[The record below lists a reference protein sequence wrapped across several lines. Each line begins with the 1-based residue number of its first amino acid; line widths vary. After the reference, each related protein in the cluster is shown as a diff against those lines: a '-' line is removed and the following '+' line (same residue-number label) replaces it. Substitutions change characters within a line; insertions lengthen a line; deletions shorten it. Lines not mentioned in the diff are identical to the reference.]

1 LFEQAARVSTQQIS
15 ASFLVNQAGSFMNIR
30 RQSVL
35 WRQFFLLLVFSFMFS
50 VTLHPSG
57 ASAAETTVE
66 EMIGTLSKKNTAE
79 PGAVRMRSIGG
90 NKSSTT
96 AGQLQLSVQ
105 FDLGSANISPTSRE
119 LLTKLGAAMNSPA
132 LAGQRFRIEGHTDAT
147 GDADT
152 NQRLSARRAQS
163 VQTFLEANSGIETNR
178 LSAVGK
184 GSSEPIDAANPK
196 AAVNRR
202 VMVAVIESVATMP
215 APPAGEA
222 AASAAS
228 AAPVAGA
235 AIPNANVAGAGIVM
249 QVRGEVTVIRAGGS
263 VKLAEGDNIRE
274 GDTISTPVGASVL
287 LQLSD
292 DAKLLVRAGT
302 TVRLTQIVN
311 DGPVEKRSQLV
322 ELTLGALR
330 YVTGALGK
338 LQPQSVRFKT
348 PTASVGIRG
357 TDIDIVYTIAT
368 RSLQPAGTYVRVNTG
383 AVDLNG
389 SDGSVVALNVNEQAT
404 AAPEGPRLRGG
415 GRGPAA
421 KKLEQPVTLFQADEL
436 DSLLNGR

>member
-1 LFEQAARVSTQQIS
+1 
-15 ASFLVNQAGSFMNIR
+15 MNIR
-30 RQSVL
+30 GQSVL
-35 WRQFFLLLVFSFMFS
+35 QQLLLSLVFSVMFS
-50 VTLHPSG
+50 MALHPPSVI
-57 ASAAETTVE
+57 AAETTVE
-66 EMIGTLSKKNTAE
+66 EMVETLSKKNATE
-79 PGAVRMRSIGG
+79 PAAGAVRMRSIGG

-96 AGQLQLSVQ
+96 AGQLQLAVQ

-163 VQTFLEANSGIETNR
+163 VQAFLEKSSGVATNR

-184 GSSEPIDAANPK
+184 GSSEPIDAANPR

-202 VMVAVIESVATMP
+202 VMVAVIESAATIA

-222 AASAAS
+222 AAST
-228 AAPVAGA
+228 APSAGA
-235 AIPNANVAGAGIVM
+235 ATPNANVAGAGIVM

-263 VKLAEGDNIRE
+263 VKLVEGDNIRE

-311 DGPVEKRSQLV
+311 DGPVEKRSQFI

-338 LQPQSVRFKT
+338 LQPQAVRFKT

-357 TDIDIVYTIAT
+357 TDIDIVYTITT

-421 KKLEQPVTLFQADEL
+421 KKLEQPVTLFQSDEL
-436 DSLLNGR
+436 DSLLNVR

>member
-1 LFEQAARVSTQQIS
+1 
-15 ASFLVNQAGSFMNIR
+15 MNIR
-30 RQSVL
+30 GQSVF
-35 WRQFFLLLVFSFMFS
+35 QQFLLSLVFSVMLS
-50 VTLHPSG
+50 MALHPSS
-57 ASAAETTVE
+57 AMAAETTVE
-66 EMIGTLSKKNTAE
+66 EMIETLSKKSTTE
-79 PGAVRMRSIGG
+79 PAAGAVRMRSVGG
-90 NKSSTT
+90 NKSPTS
-96 AGQLQLSVQ
+96 AGQLQLAVQ
-105 FDLGSANISPTSRE
+105 FDLGSANISPTSRD

-147 GDADT
+147 GDAET
-152 NQRLSARRAQS
+152 NQRLSTRRAQS
-163 VQTFLEANSGIETNR
+163 VQAFLEKSSGVATNR

-184 GSSEPIDAANPK
+184 GSSEPIDAVDSK

-202 VMVAVIESVATMP
+202 VVVTVIENTTAVAP
-215 APPAGEA
+215 ASRAGETAASSASTVSTAPA
-222 AASAAS
+222 AA
-228 AAPVAGA
+228 A
-235 AIPNANVAGAGIVM
+235 AIPNTNVATAGTVM

-311 DGPVEKRSQLV
+311 DGPVEKRSQFI

-338 LQPQSVRFKT
+338 LQPQAVRFKT

-357 TDIDIVYTIAT
+357 TDIDIVYTITT

-421 KKLEQPVTLFQADEL
+421 KKLEQPVALFQSDEL
-436 DSLLNGR
+436 DSLLNAK

>member
-1 LFEQAARVSTQQIS
+1 
-15 ASFLVNQAGSFMNIR
+15 
-30 RQSVL
+30 
-35 WRQFFLLLVFSFMFS
+35 
-50 VTLHPSG
+50 
-57 ASAAETTVE
+57 
-66 EMIGTLSKKNTAE
+66 
-79 PGAVRMRSIGG
+79 
-90 NKSSTT
+90 
-96 AGQLQLSVQ
+96 LQLAVQ

-152 NQRLSARRAQS
+152 NQRLSTRRAQS
-163 VQTFLEANSGIETNR
+163 VQAFLEANSGVATNR
-178 LSAVGK
+178 LSAAGK
-184 GSSEPIDAANPK
+184 GSSEPIDAANPR

-202 VMVAVIESVATMP
+202 VMVAVIESAATIA
-215 APPAGEA
+215 APPVGET
-222 AASAAS
+222 AAS
-228 AAPVAGA
+228 AAPAAGA

-263 VKLAEGDNIRE
+263 VKLVEGDNIRE

-311 DGPVEKRSQLV
+311 DGPVEKRSQLI

-338 LQPQSVRFKT
+338 LQPQAVRFKT

-357 TDIDIVYTIAT
+357 TDIDIVYTITT

-421 KKLEQPVTLFQADEL
+421 KKLEQPVALFQSDEL
-436 DSLLNGR
+436 DSLLNVR

>member
-1 LFEQAARVSTQQIS
+1 
-15 ASFLVNQAGSFMNIR
+15 MNIR
-30 RQSVL
+30 GQSML
-35 WRQFFLLLVFSFMFS
+35 RQFFLLLVFAFMFS
-50 VTLHPSG
+50 VTLHPSS
-57 ASAAETTVE
+57 AFAAETTVE
-66 EMIGTLSKKNTAE
+66 EMIGTLSKKSAAE
-79 PGAVRMRSIGG
+79 PVAGAVRMRSIGG

-105 FDLGSANISPTSRE
+105 FDLGSANISPVSRE
-119 LLTKLGAAMNSPA
+119 LLTKLGTAINSPA

-147 GDADT
+147 GDAET

-163 VQTFLEANSGIETNR
+163 VQSFLEGSGKVAKDR
-178 LSAVGK
+178 LSSVGK

-202 VMVAVIESVATMP
+202 VVIAVIENTTAMP
-215 APPAGEA
+215 APVSPAVET
-222 AASAAS
+222 AASSAS
-228 AAPVAGA
+228 TKPAAGA
-235 AIPNANVAGAGIVM
+235 AIANANAAAAGTVM
-249 QVRGEVTVIRAGGS
+249 QVRGEVTVLRANGS
-263 VKLAEGDNIRE
+263 IKIAEGDSVQE
-274 GDTISTPVGASVL
+274 GDTISTPAGASVL

-311 DGPVEKRSQLV
+311 DGPVEKRSQLI

-330 YVTGALGK
+330 YVTGVLGK
-338 LQPQSVRFKT
+338 LQPQAVRFKT

-357 TDIDIVYTIAT
+357 TDIDIVYTITT

-389 SDGSVVALNVNEQAT
+389 SDGSVVALSVNEQA
-404 AAPEGPRLRGG
+404 AAASQGPLLRGG

-421 KKLEQPVTLFQADEL
+421 KKLERPTPLFQTDEL
-436 DSLLNGR
+436 DSLLGTR

>member
-1 LFEQAARVSTQQIS
+1 LFAQAARATSQKIS

-30 RQSVL
+30 GQSML
-35 WRQFFLLLVFSFMFS
+35 RQFLLLLVFSVMFS
-50 VTLHPSG
+50 MALHP
-57 ASAAETTVE
+57 ASVMAAETTVE
-66 EMIGTLSKKNTAE
+66 EMVETLSKKTNAE
-79 PGAVRMRSIGG
+79 PAAGAVRMRSIGG

-105 FDLGSANISPTSRE
+105 FDSGSANISPTSRE
-119 LLTKLGAAMNSPA
+119 LLAKLGTAMNSPA

-147 GDADT
+147 GDAET
-152 NQRLSARRAQS
+152 NQRLSTRRAQS
-163 VQTFLEANSGIETNR
+163 VQVFLEANSGVATNR
-178 LSAVGK
+178 LSAMGK
-184 GSSEPIDAANPK
+184 GSSEPIDAANPR

-202 VMVAVIESVATMP
+202 VMVAVIESAATIA
-215 APPAGEA
+215 APPVGETA
-222 AASAAS
+222 LSTAPAAS
-228 AAPVAGA
+228 A
-235 AIPNANVAGAGIVM
+235 AIPNANVAGAGTVM

-263 VKLAEGDNIRE
+263 VKLVEGDNIRE

-311 DGPVEKRSQLV
+311 DGPVEKRSQFI

-338 LQPQSVRFKT
+338 LRPQAVRFKT

-389 SDGSVVALNVNEQAT
+389 SDGSVVALNANEQAT

-436 DSLLNGR
+436 DSLLNSK

>member
-1 LFEQAARVSTQQIS
+1 
-15 ASFLVNQAGSFMNIR
+15 MNIR
-30 RQSVL
+30 GQSVL
-35 WRQFFLLLVFSFMFS
+35 QQFLLLLVFSVMFS
-50 VTLHPSG
+50 MALHPSG
-57 ASAAETTVE
+57 VMAAETTVE
-66 EMIGTLSKKNTAE
+66 EMVETLSKKSTAE
-79 PGAVRMRSIGG
+79 PAAGAVRMRSIGG
-90 NKSSTT
+90 NKSPTS
-96 AGQLQLSVQ
+96 AGQLQLAVQ

-119 LLTKLGAAMNSPA
+119 LLAKLGVAMNSPA

-147 GDADT
+147 GDAET
-152 NQRLSARRAQS
+152 NQRLSTRRAQS
-163 VQTFLEANSGIETNR
+163 VQAFLEKSSGVATNR
-178 LSAVGK
+178 LLAVGK
-184 GSSEPIDAANPK
+184 GSSEPIDAADPK

-202 VMVAVIESVATMP
+202 VVVAVIENTAAVAPTP
-215 APPAGEA
+215 ASRAGET
-222 AASAAS
+222 AASSASTAS
-228 AAPVAGA
+228 ATGA

-311 DGPVEKRSQLV
+311 DGPVEKRSQLI

-338 LQPQSVRFKT
+338 LQPQAVRFKT

-357 TDIDIVYTIAT
+357 TDIDIVYTVTT

-421 KKLEQPVTLFQADEL
+421 KKLEQPVTLFQSDEL
-436 DSLLNGR
+436 DSLLNVR

>member
-1 LFEQAARVSTQQIS
+1 
-15 ASFLVNQAGSFMNIR
+15 MNIR
-30 RQSVL
+30 GQSML
-35 WRQFFLLLVFSFMFS
+35 RQFFLLLVFFFMFLAM
-50 VTLHPSG
+50 LHPPG
-57 ASAAETTVE
+57 AIAKETTVE
-66 EMIGTLSKKNTAE
+66 EMIGTLSKKSTTE
-79 PGAVRMRSIGG
+79 PAAGAVRMRSIGG
-90 NKSSTT
+90 NKSSTA

-119 LLTKLGAAMNSPA
+119 LLTKLGTAINSPA

-147 GDADT
+147 GDAET

-163 VQTFLEANSGIETNR
+163 VQAFLEGSSKVAKDR
-178 LSAVGK
+178 LSSVGK

-202 VMVAVIESVATMP
+202 VVVAVIENTTASQAP
-215 APPAGEA
+215 ALPAVENA
-222 AASAAS
+222 AAAAT
-228 AAPVAGA
+228 ATVV
-235 AIPNANVAGAGIVM
+235 IPNANVAGAGIVM
-249 QVRGEVTVIRAGGS
+249 QVRGEVTVIRTGGS
-263 VKLAEGDNIRE
+263 VKLVEGDNIRE

-311 DGPVEKRSQLV
+311 DGPVEKRSQLI

-338 LQPQSVRFKT
+338 LQPQAVRFKT

-389 SDGSVVALNVNEQAT
+389 SDGPVVALNMNEQAT

-436 DSLLNGR
+436 DSLLNTK

>member
-1 LFEQAARVSTQQIS
+1 
-15 ASFLVNQAGSFMNIR
+15 MNIR
-30 RQSVL
+30 GQSML
-35 WRQFFLLLVFSFMFS
+35 RPFLLLLLVFSVMFS
-50 VTLHPSG
+50 VTLHSSG
-57 ASAAETTVE
+57 VIAAETTVE
-66 EMIGTLSKKNTAE
+66 EMIGTLSKKSTAE
-79 PGAVRMRSIGG
+79 PAAGAVRMRSIGG
-90 NKSSTT
+90 NKSISTT
-96 AGQLQLSVQ
+96 GQLQLSVQ
-105 FDLGSANISPTSRE
+105 FDLGSANISPISRE

-163 VQTFLEANSGIETNR
+163 VQAFLEGNSNIAASR

-184 GSSEPIDAANPK
+184 GSSEPIDAANPR

-202 VMVAVIESVATMP
+202 VVVAVIESAVAMP
-215 APPAGEA
+215 APVSPAAETVA
-222 AASAAS
+222 TSASATSAAS
-228 AAPVAGA
+228 AALPA
-235 AIPNANVAGAGIVM
+235 ANVASAGTVM

-311 DGPVEKRSQLV
+311 DGPVEKRSQFI

-338 LQPQSVRFKT
+338 LQPQAVRFKT

-389 SDGSVVALNVNEQAT
+389 SDGSVVALNMNEQAT

-436 DSLLNGR
+436 DSLLNAK

>member
-1 LFEQAARVSTQQIS
+1 
-15 ASFLVNQAGSFMNIR
+15 MNIR
-30 RQSVL
+30 GQSML
-35 WRQFFLLLVFSFMFS
+35 RQFLLLLVFSVMFS
-50 VTLHPSG
+50 VTLHSSG
-57 ASAAETTVE
+57 VIAAETTVE
-66 EMIGTLSKKNTAE
+66 EMIGTLSKKSTAE
-79 PGAVRMRSIGG
+79 PAAGAVRMRSIGG
-90 NKSSTT
+90 NKSISTT
-96 AGQLQLSVQ
+96 GQLQLSVQ
-105 FDLGSANISPTSRE
+105 FDLGSANISPISRE

-163 VQTFLEANSGIETNR
+163 VQAFLEGNSNIAASR

-184 GSSEPIDAANPK
+184 GSSEPIDAANPR

-202 VMVAVIESVATMP
+202 VVVAVIESAVAMP
-215 APPAGEA
+215 APVSPAAETVA
-222 AASAAS
+222 TSASATSAAS
-228 AAPVAGA
+228 AALPA
-235 AIPNANVAGAGIVM
+235 ANVASAGTVM

-311 DGPVEKRSQLV
+311 DGPVEKRSQFI

-338 LQPQSVRFKT
+338 LQPQAVRFKT

-389 SDGSVVALNVNEQAT
+389 SDGSVVALNMNEQAT

-436 DSLLNGR
+436 DSLLNAK